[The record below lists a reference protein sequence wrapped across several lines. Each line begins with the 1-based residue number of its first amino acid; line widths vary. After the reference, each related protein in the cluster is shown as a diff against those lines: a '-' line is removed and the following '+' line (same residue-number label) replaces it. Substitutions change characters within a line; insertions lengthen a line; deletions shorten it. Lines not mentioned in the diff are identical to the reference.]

1 MTFKGSPKTNF
12 VCQSCGF
19 ESSKWLGKCP
29 SCGGWNT
36 FVEERSRADLRG
48 RASGAA
54 AASRLRSKSA
64 SGDRTKA
71 VRLSEIELEKQP
83 RLTTG
88 IKEFDSC
95 LGGGILPGSLI
106 LLGGD
111 PGIGKSTLA
120 MQVMERIASSGKK
133 VLYVSGEES
142 LEQIK
147 LRAQRL
153 GTGSENLLLA
163 SLTELDDILEL
174 SSKASPALLVVDSVQ
189 TVYWPQ
195 LESAPGSVGQVREC
209 GAMLMRAAKEQ
220 AVATVLVGHVTK
232 EGVIAGPR
240 TLEHMVDTVLYLE
253 GERHHAFRI
262 LRSVKNRFGSTNE
275 IGVFEMRQD
284 GLAEVAN
291 PSEVF
296 LSERNRDVPGS
307 AVVCALEGS
316 RPVLVEVQA
325 LVSPTAFG
333 TPQRNTTGLNHR
345 RLSMLLAVL
354 ERRAGLN
361 LGMHDVFVN
370 VAGGLKV
377 EEPAV
382 DLGVAAAVA
391 SSFRNKPA
399 DHRAVYIGE
408 VGLGGE
414 IRSVSQLDR
423 RIAEARKLGF
433 SRVICPARGIEKGR
447 LDGIDP
453 VTVSTLSQALE
464 RSINL

>member
-1 MTFKGSPKTNF
+1 MPPKGANKTNF

-19 ESSKWLGKCP
+19 ECPKWLGKCP

-36 FVEERSRADLRG
+36 FVEERTRADLRG
-48 RASGAA
+48 RGPG
-54 AASRLRSKSA
+54 AASRTHARTA
-64 SGDRTKA
+64 SGDRPKA
-71 VRLSEIELEKQP
+71 VRLSEIALERQP
-83 RLTTG
+83 RMTTG
-88 IKEFDSC
+88 IREFDNC

-120 MQVMERIASSGKK
+120 MQVMERIADSGKK

-153 GTGSENLLLA
+153 GAGSDNLLLA
-163 SLTELDDILEL
+163 SLTDLDDILEL
-174 SSKASPALLVVDSVQ
+174 AQKESPAMLVVDSVQ
-189 TVYWPQ
+189 TVYWPL

-220 AVATVLVGHVTK
+220 TVATVLVGHVTK

-275 IGVFEMRQD
+275 IGVFEMREA
-284 GLAEVAN
+284 GLTQVDN
-291 PSEVF
+291 PSELF
-296 LSERNRDVPGS
+296 LSERNREVPGS

-316 RPVLVEVQA
+316 RPILVEIQA
-325 LVSPTAFG
+325 LVSPTPFG
-333 TPQRNTTGLNHR
+333 TPQRNATGINHR

-354 ERRAGLN
+354 ERRAGMN

-370 VAGGLKV
+370 VAGGLKL
-377 EEPAV
+377 EEPAA
-382 DLGVAAAVA
+382 DLGVAVAVA
-391 SSFRNKPA
+391 SAFRNRPA
-399 DHRAVYIGE
+399 DHKAVFIGE
-408 VGLGGE
+408 LGLGGE
-414 IRSVSQLDR
+414 VRSVSQIGR
-423 RIAEARKLGF
+423 RISESGKLGF
-433 SRVICPARGIEKGR
+433 ARVVCPARGIERGS
-447 LDGIDP
+447 LGAIDP
-453 VTVSTLSQALE
+453 ITVSSLSQALE
-464 RSINL
+464 RAIP

>member
-1 MTFKGSPKTNF
+1 MPPKSLNKTNF

-29 SCGGWNT
+29 SCGGWNS
-36 FVEERSRADLRG
+36 FVEERTRADLRTSA
-48 RASGAA
+48 RAKGKGARGKGT
-54 AASRLRSKSA
+54 ASV
-64 SGDRTKA
+64 KA
-71 VRLSEIELEKQP
+71 VTLSEIELDRQP
-83 RLTTG
+83 RMLTG
-88 IKEFDSC
+88 IGEFDAC
-95 LGGGILPGSLI
+95 LGGGILPGSLL

-120 MQVMERIASSGKK
+120 MQVMERIASSGRK

-153 GTGSENLLLA
+153 GAGSENLMLA
-163 SLTELDDILEL
+163 SLTDLDDILEL
-174 SSKASPALLVVDSVQ
+174 TTKASPALLVVDSVQ

-209 GAMLMRAAKEQ
+209 GAMLMRLAKEQ

-275 IGVFEMRQD
+275 IGVFEMRES
-284 GLAEVAN
+284 GLVQVDN
-291 PSEVF
+291 PSELF
-296 LSERNRDVPGS
+296 LSERNREVPGS

-316 RPVLVEVQA
+316 RPLLVEVQA

-370 VAGGLKV
+370 VAGGLKL
-377 EEPAV
+377 EEPAA
-382 DLGVAAAVA
+382 DLGVAVAVA
-391 SSFRNKPA
+391 SAFRNRPA
-399 DHRAVYIGE
+399 DHKTVYIGE
-408 VGLGGE
+408 LGLGGE
-414 IRSVSQLDR
+414 VRSVGQLDR

-433 SRVICPARGIEKGR
+433 ARVVCPAKGIERGS
-447 LDGIDP
+447 LEGIDP
-453 VTVSTLSQALE
+453 ATVASLSQALE
-464 RSINL
+464 RAIA

>member
-1 MTFKGSPKTNF
+1 MAPKKTEKTNF

-19 ESSKWLGKCP
+19 ESPRWLGKCP

-36 FVEERSRADLRG
+36 FVEERARADLRG
-48 RASGAA
+48 PTRGNGQRIKAKGHAPH
-54 AASRLRSKSA
+54 
-64 SGDRTKA
+64 KA
-71 VRLSEIELEKQP
+71 VKLSEIELERQP
-83 RLTTG
+83 RMLTG
-88 IKEFDSC
+88 IREFDNC

-133 VLYVSGEES
+133 VLYISGEES

-153 GTGSENLLLA
+153 GAGSNDLLLA

-174 SSKASPALLVVDSVQ
+174 TAQTSPALLVVDSVQ

-220 AVATVLVGHVTK
+220 EVATVLVGHVTK
-232 EGVIAGPR
+232 EGIIAGPR
-240 TLEHMVDTVLYLE
+240 TLEHLVDTVLYLE

-275 IGVFEMRQD
+275 IGVFEMGQG
-284 GLAEVAN
+284 GLAQVDN
-291 PSEVF
+291 PSELF
-296 LSERNRDVPGS
+296 LSERNCEVPGS

-316 RPVLVEVQA
+316 RPLLVEVQA

-333 TPQRNTTGLNHR
+333 MPQRNTTGLNHR

-354 ERRAGLN
+354 ERRAGIN

-370 VAGGLKV
+370 VAGGLKL
-377 EEPAV
+377 EEPAA
-382 DLGVAAAVA
+382 DLGVAVAVA
-391 SSFRNKPA
+391 SAMRNRPA
-399 DHRAVYIGE
+399 DHRSVYIGE
-408 VGLGGE
+408 LGLGGE

-433 SRVICPARGIEKGR
+433 ARVVCPARGIARGQ
-447 LDGIDP
+447 LDGIGP
-453 VTVSTLSQALE
+453 ATVGTISQALE
-464 RSINL
+464 RALA

>member
-1 MTFKGSPKTNF
+1 MRSKLDAKTNF

-19 ESSKWLGKCP
+19 ESPKWLGKCP

-36 FVEERSRADLRG
+36 FVEERARADLRTSA
-48 RASGAA
+48 RAKGKGARDKGG
-54 AASRLRSKSA
+54 ASV
-64 SGDRTKA
+64 KA
-71 VRLSEIELEKQP
+71 VTLAEIDLDRQP
-83 RLTTG
+83 RMMTG
-88 IKEFDSC
+88 ISEFDSC

-120 MQVMERIASSGKK
+120 LQVMERIADSGKT

-153 GTGSENLLLA
+153 GAGSENLLLA
-163 SLTELDDILEL
+163 SLTDLDDILEL
-174 SSKASPALLVVDSVQ
+174 TNKASPALLVVDSIQ
-189 TVYWPQ
+189 TMYWPQ

-209 GAMLMRAAKEQ
+209 GAMLMRHSKEQ
-220 AVATVLVGHVTK
+220 AVATLLVGHVTK

-240 TLEHMVDTVLYLE
+240 TLEHMVDTVLYME
-253 GERHHAFRI
+253 GERHHSFRI

-275 IGVFEMRQD
+275 IGVFEMRES

-296 LSERNRDVPGS
+296 LSERNREVPGS
-307 AVVCALEGS
+307 AVVCALEGT
-316 RPVLVEVQA
+316 RPVLVEIQA

-345 RLSMLLAVL
+345 RLSLLLAVL
-354 ERRAGLN
+354 ERRAGLS
-361 LGMHDVFVN
+361 LGMQDVFVN
-370 VAGGLKV
+370 IAGGLKI
-377 EEPAV
+377 EEPAI
-382 DLGVAAAVA
+382 DLGVAVA
-391 SSFRNKPA
+391 IASAFRNRPA
-399 DHRAVYIGE
+399 DPRAVFIGE

-414 IRSVSQLDR
+414 IRSVSQTDR
-423 RIAEARKLGF
+423 RVAEARKLGF
-433 SRVICPARGIEKGR
+433 TRVVCPAKGIERGS
-447 LDGIDP
+447 LGGMEP
-453 VTVSTLSQALE
+453 STVSTISQALE
-464 RSINL
+464 RAIV

>member
-1 MTFKGSPKTNF
+1 MPPKGSPKINF

-19 ESSKWLGKCP
+19 ESPRWLGKCP
-29 SCGGWNT
+29 SCGIWNT
-36 FVEERSRADLRG
+36 FVEELSRADLRG
-48 RASGAA
+48 PARGKGKGSRDKGQAA
-54 AASRLRSKSA
+54 V
-64 SGDRTKA
+64 KA
-71 VRLSEIELEKQP
+71 VKLSEIELDRQP
-83 RLTTG
+83 RMLTG
-88 IKEFDSC
+88 IREFDNC
-95 LGGGILPGSLI
+95 LGGGILPGSLV

-120 MQVMERIASSGKK
+120 MQVMERIANSGKK

-153 GTGSENLLLA
+153 GAGSEDLLLA

-174 SSKASPALLVVDSVQ
+174 LAKTSPALLVVDSIQ
-189 TVYWPQ
+189 TMYWPQ

-240 TLEHMVDTVLYLE
+240 TLEHLVDTVLYLE
-253 GERHHAFRI
+253 GERHHVFRI

-275 IGVFEMRQD
+275 IGVFEMRES
-284 GLAEVAN
+284 GLVEVDN
-291 PSEVF
+291 PSELF

-354 ERRAGLN
+354 ERRAGMN

-370 VAGGLKV
+370 VAGGLRL

-382 DLGVAAAVA
+382 DLGVAVAVA
-391 SSFRNKPA
+391 SALRNRPA
-399 DHRAVYIGE
+399 DHRTVYIGE
-408 VGLGGE
+408 LGLGGE
-414 IRSVSQLDR
+414 VRSVSQLDR

-433 SRVICPARGIEKGR
+433 ARVVCPAWGIERGS

-453 VTVSTLSQALE
+453 ATVGTIAQALE
-464 RSINL
+464 RAIA